1 MNNIINKYIAE
12 WKREKGFLERNLQKI
27 ENDYV
32 RIVNHC
38 IQKIYYYER
47 TPEVLRNRITVQ
59 DAIK

>member
-1 MNNIINKYIAE
+1 MNNIINNYIAE

-38 IQKIYYYER
+38 I
-47 TPEVLRNRITVQ
+47 
-59 DAIK
+59 